1 MNAGYILIDCKGL
14 ELTSQNTQTITGI
27 YDRVTQAIQTG
38 KPIIA
43 GNCQWENDVMTPI
56 SVMVTPRSSGNYIAT
71 ASTLQ
76 MEIDPNDGVTI
87 INMLAG

>member
-14 ELTSQNTQTITGI
+14 ELTSQNTQTVTGI
-27 YDRVTQAIQTG
+27 YDRVTQAITTG

-43 GNCQWENDVMTPI
+43 GNCKWENDVMTPI
-56 SVMVTPRSSGNYIAT
+56 SVMITPRSSGNYIAT

-76 MEIDPNDGVTI
+76 LEIDPNDGVTI